1 MDLSGNTVQLLKEI
15 EKMIDF
21 GIFHELLSTQMLN
34 ETFSVIFNHCGFS
47 DNKWRFETVCYPN
60 TYCLK
65 ITQNVVFEL
74 LQFWHFSP
82 IFVLLK
88 LTCLVT
94 LFVFKLKVFKN
105 SPKLTIFGIFIELL
119 STQNVNLTS
128 LGMLNETF
136 SVIFNHCVIISYLQW
151 IHFWYVLNPPYYPPK

>member
-1 MDLSGNTVQLLKEI
+1 M
-15 EKMIDF
+15 
-21 GIFHELLSTQMLN
+21 
-34 ETFSVIFNHCGFS
+34 
-47 DNKWRFETVCYPN
+47 CYPN

-119 STQNVNLTS
+119 STQNVNVVR
-128 LGMLNETF
+128 F
-136 SVIFNHCVIISYLQW
+136 AR
-151 IHFWYVLNPPYYPPK
+151 YVE